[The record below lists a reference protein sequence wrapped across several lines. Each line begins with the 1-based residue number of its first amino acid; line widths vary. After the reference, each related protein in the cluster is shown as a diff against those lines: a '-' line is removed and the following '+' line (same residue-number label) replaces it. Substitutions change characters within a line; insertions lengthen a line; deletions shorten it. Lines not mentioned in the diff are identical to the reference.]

1 MTLRTH
7 IAQAAAFA
15 WLVSSALC
23 AGAAPYQADKAAPSP
38 TERVMGTRLKA
49 KGISNFAEVTPNLYR
64 GAQPSHEGLEALQQ
78 LGVSLVVDLR
88 GTASK
93 DEEAAAAKLGMQ
105 YVSIPSHCP
114 FPGDEPFAKFLR
126 VLRENSGKKAF
137 VHCRLGDDRTGMAVA
152 AYRMAEEGWT
162 ADEAMKEMKAFGF
175 STMHHAMC
183 PGLAGYEVDF
193 PQRLKT
199 SRAFKELQPYG
210 SNTTVK

>member
-1 MTLRTH
+1 MTRQIH
-7 IAQAAAFA
+7 IAQAAVFA
-15 WLVSSALC
+15 WLLSSALC
-23 AGAAPYQADKAAPSP
+23 LGAAAYQADKEAPSP
-38 TERVMGTRLKA
+38 QEHAMGNRMKA
-49 KGISNFAEVTPNLYR
+49 KGISNFGQVTPNLYR
-64 GAQPSHEGLEALQQ
+64 GAQPSPEGLAALQR

-88 GTASK
+88 GTTNK
-93 DEEAAAAKLGMQ
+93 DEEATAAKLGMQ

-114 FPGDEPFAKFLR
+114 FPKDEPFAKFLR

-152 AYRMAEEGWT
+152 AYRMAEEGWS
-162 ADEAMKEMKAFGF
+162 ADEAMKEMRTFGF
-175 STMHHAMC
+175 GTMHHAMC
-183 PGLAGYEVDF
+183 PGLAGYEESF

>member
-1 MTLRTH
+1 MTLRMY

-15 WLVSSALC
+15 WLVSSALV
-23 AGAAPYQADKAAPSP
+23 GVAPSQANQAATSP
-38 TERVMGTRLKA
+38 SEHALGTRMKA
-49 KGISNFAEVTPNLYR
+49 KGISNFGEVTPNLYR
-64 GAQPSHEGLEALQQ
+64 GAQPSPEGLAALRH

-88 GTASK
+88 GSASK

-114 FPGDEPFAKFLR
+114 FPKDEAFAKFLR
-126 VLRENSGKKAF
+126 VLRDNSGKKAF

-152 AYRMAEEGWT
+152 AYRMAEQGWS
-162 ADEAMKEMKAFGF
+162 ADEAMKEMRTFGF

-183 PGLAGYEVDF
+183 PGLAGYEESF

-199 SRAFKELQPYG
+199 SRAFKELQPSG
-210 SNTTVK
+210 SSTTAK

>member
-1 MTLRTH
+1 MTFRIY
-7 IAQAAAFA
+7 IAQSAAFA
-15 WLVSSALC
+15 LLVSFAPSV
-23 AGAAPYQADKAAPSP
+23 GAAPFQAEQPKTPAVEHA
-38 TERVMGTRLKA
+38 MGIRMKA
-49 KGISNFAEVTPNLYR
+49 KGVPNFGQVTPNLYR
-64 GAQPSHEGLEALQQ
+64 GGQPGSEGLQALKDV
-78 LGVSLVVDLR
+78 GVNLVVDLR
-88 GTASK
+88 GSASK
-93 DEEAAAAKLGMQ
+93 DEEATATKLGMQ

-114 FPGDEPFAKFLR
+114 FPKDEAFAKFLR

-152 AYRMAEEGWT
+152 AYRMAEEGWS

-183 PGLAGYEVDF
+183 PGLADYEESF

-210 SNTTVK
+210 SNTTMK

>member
-1 MTLRTH
+1 M
-7 IAQAAAFA
+7 
-15 WLVSSALC
+15 
-23 AGAAPYQADKAAPSP
+23 
-38 TERVMGTRLKA
+38 KA
-49 KGISNFAEVTPNLYR
+49 KGVPNFGQVTPNLYR
-64 GAQPSHEGLEALQQ
+64 GGQPGSEGLQALKDV
-78 LGVSLVVDLR
+78 GVNLVVDLR
-88 GTASK
+88 GSASK
-93 DEEAAAAKLGMQ
+93 DEEATATKLGMQ

-114 FPGDEPFAKFLR
+114 FPKDEAFAKFLR

-152 AYRMAEEGWT
+152 AYRMAEEGWS

-183 PGLAGYEVDF
+183 PGLADYEESF

-210 SNTTVK
+210 SNTTTK